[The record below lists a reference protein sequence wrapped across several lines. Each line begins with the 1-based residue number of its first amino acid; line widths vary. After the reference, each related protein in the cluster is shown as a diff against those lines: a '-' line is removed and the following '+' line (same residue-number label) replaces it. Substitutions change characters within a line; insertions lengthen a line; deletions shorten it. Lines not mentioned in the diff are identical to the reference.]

1 MKLHDDRPVY
11 AVVSV
16 ILILV
21 IVVCGVVM
29 EFGLFGYGELLAE
42 TYVDMVIS
50 SPASS
55 SEEVLT
61 VNLNT
66 ASVQLLETLPGIGP
80 AIAQRILDYRQEKG
94 SFSSV
99 EQLKEIKG
107 IGEKT
112 FEKLKPYVT
121 VE

>member
-11 AVVSV
+11 AAVSV

-29 EFGLFGYGELLAE
+29 EYGLFGYGELLAE

-50 SPASS
+50 APASS
-55 SEEVLT
+55 PEEILT
-61 VNLNT
+61 ININT
-66 ASVQLLETLPGIGP
+66 ASAQVLETLPGIGP
-80 AIAQRILDYRQEKG
+80 VIAQRIVDYRQEKG
-94 SFSSV
+94 PFSSPD
-99 EQLKEIKG
+99 QLKEIKG

-112 FEKLKPYVT
+112 FEKLKPYIT
-121 VE
+121 IE